1 MEPSQR
7 LAEAERIARLAG
19 ERIVA
24 ARQSQ
29 AFQHRYKSGDE
40 LVTDADVDVDRLIAT
55 ELDAHFRDDARLT
68 EELSPERDVLE
79 ESESLWIVD
88 PIDGTVNF
96 AYGHPH
102 VAVSIAWAS
111 EGKLRLGVVHAPFL
125 GETFTALRGEGAWL
139 NGEPIEASDAR
150 ELDRSLVATGF
161 PYRRDARA
169 PLLRRL
175 TGVLARC
182 RDIRRNGSAAL
193 DLCHVACGRLD
204 AYYESVSPWD
214 FAAGLLIAREAGAK
228 TGHLYPCPDRI
239 PADLYGENILV
250 SAPGIHGALRDILLK
265 ADEGR
270 LDEIENSG

>member
-79 ESESLWIVD
+79 DSESLWIVD

-111 EGKLRLGVVHAPFL
+111 EGKLRLGVAHAPFL

-270 LDEIENSG
+270 LDEIEASG

>member
-24 ARQSQ
+24 ARRSQ
-29 AFQHRYKSGDE
+29 AFEQRYKSGDE
-40 LVTDADVDVDRLIAT
+40 LVTDTDIEIDRLIAA
-55 ELDAHFRDDARLT
+55 ELDTHFREDARLT
-68 EELSPERDVLE
+68 EELSPERDILE
-79 ESESLWIVD
+79 DSTSLWIVD

-102 VAVSIAWAS
+102 VAVSIAWAF

-139 NGEPIEASDAR
+139 NGDPIAVSDAR
-150 ELDRSLVATGF
+150 ELARSLVATGF

-175 TGVLARC
+175 TGVLACC

-214 FAAGLLIAREAGAK
+214 FAAGLLVAREAGAK

-239 PADLYGENILV
+239 PTDLYGENMLV
-250 SAPGIHGALRDILLK
+250 SAPDIHGRLRDILRM

-270 LDEIENSG
+270 VDEIETAE

>member
-79 ESESLWIVD
+79 DSESLWIVD

>member
-79 ESESLWIVD
+79 DSESLWIVD

-111 EGKLRLGVVHAPFL
+111 EGKMRLGVVHAPFL

-270 LDEIENSG
+270 LDEIEASG